1 VYAPLIFPE
10 IVMAVVCVLKRAN
23 LVRLVIVIFLMSM
36 TALTVALPRS
46 AKGDSSSYP
55 THEPIVINGDSDFTS
70 ANGVTGGTGTASDP
84 YIIEGWSISVCCR
97 NPGILI
103 HDTTDYF
110 VIRSVHVY
118 STDWYFYSINMT
130 SVANGALEN
139 SQSTDYQ
146 WSLIVDSSSNILVS
160 NDVINQVNIVSSENV
175 TVSESGF
182 AHSFV
187 TATSSSN
194 ITLTSNTLPE
204 LPFGISIVNSTG
216 VTVQNNTLSQI
227 LLRETSAEQLD
238 SITITSDNTANGQP
252 LLFYKDSSELNLDS
266 MGSGELIVA
275 TSSNVTI
282 TNFRVAESYGFS
294 IVEMAFDSNAVLEN
308 ITGAGKIMV
317 TGSTQ
322 VRISDYSGQISVD
335 SSDQVQL
342 SNNSIGVGGS
352 ISVSSSSHVSITN
365 NLHYSIVLADSSNI
379 TISDNNLAA
388 GCCTTDFTG
397 LRIESSDHVTI
408 SRNNFHSDWAILV
421 KDSNFL
427 GISDNRILDAGYGAI
442 IMNNCWSASIKGN
455 DVQTSCGA
463 GGTPPIPAIGVSSS
477 VEIDVSNNN
486 ITHSTDPLAIS
497 LSSNISIQS
506 NNISNSTTAV
516 GVADSSN
523 ITITGNNIQ
532 SNQQGVVLKITTNVQ
547 VFHNNFLNNTVQ
559 ATDVNSTLNVWDNGY
574 PSGGNYWSD
583 YTGVDNCSGPNQDV
597 CPSPDGIGD
606 TPYIFSYNQDN
617 YPLMNMYSGQ

>member
-1 VYAPLIFPE
+1 MHFGPDGLSRPI
-10 IVMAVVCVLKRAN
+10 IVML
-23 LVRLVIVIFLMSM
+23 FM
-36 TALTVALPRS
+36 TVATFAVAIPPS
-46 AKGDSSSYP
+46 VKADSSSYP

-322 VRISDYSGQISVD
+322 VRISDYSGQISV
-335 SSDQVQL
+335 
-342 SNNSIGVGGS
+342 
-352 ISVSSSSHVSITN
+352 SSSSHVSITN

-408 SRNNFHSDWAILV
+408 SRNNFHSDWAI
-421 KDSNFL
+421 
-427 GISDNRILDAGYGAI
+427 

-455 DVQTSCGA
+455 DVQTSGGA